1 MSKICSV
8 SLFIVSY
15 SACPPHICTH
25 VHAKPHTLSTL
36 ISQPPSPSAVLLVA
50 KAVERAGSWG
60 PENSNRAPQEN
71 LGRVCLLC
79 LLLQPQ
85 HLHHLP
91 RLAWGRRCFLGIRV
105 TTINRSLT
113 YFHCHQ
119 RKYYIWCCLVAKSCL
134 TLCDPMD
141 CSPQESS
148 VHGISQA
155 WLLEWVAISFSRGS
169 SWRSYRTCVIC
180 LTSFT
185 TKSSGKPMIVIIYFV
200 NIPCTF
206 ENKEYSAVVGWRVLQ
221 VSIRS
226 SFLRVMFTFSLLA
239 DFYAYC
245 SITER
250 WVLKFSTLIIGISIC
265 HFSSVS
271 FYFIYFGA
279 LF

>member
-1 MSKICSV
+1 M
-8 SLFIVSY
+8 
-15 SACPPHICTH
+15 
-25 VHAKPHTLSTL
+25 HAQPHTLSTL
-36 ISQPPSPSAVLLVA
+36 ISQPPSPSAVQLVA
-50 KAVERAGSWG
+50 KAGSWG
-60 PENSNRAPQEN
+60 PESSNRAPQEK

-85 HLHHLP
+85 HHLP

-105 TTINRSLT
+105 TTINRFLT

-134 TLCDPMD
+134 CDPMD
-141 CSPQESS
+141 CSPPESS

-169 SWRSYRTCVIC
+169 SWPSYRTCVSC
-180 LTSFT
+180 LTGFT
-185 TKSSGKPMIVIIYFV
+185 TESSGKPMIVIVYFV

-226 SFLRVMFTFSLLA
+226 RFLRVLLRFLFLLILHLLVLLLRKSIKTFNSNYWYFYFSFQFCQFLLYVFWRSLLGTNR
-239 DFYAYC
+239 F
-245 SITER
+245 
-250 WVLKFSTLIIGISIC
+250 II
-265 HFSSVS
+265 
-271 FYFIYFGA
+271 FIYYCCMT
-279 LF
+279 LSSLWNSLLCL